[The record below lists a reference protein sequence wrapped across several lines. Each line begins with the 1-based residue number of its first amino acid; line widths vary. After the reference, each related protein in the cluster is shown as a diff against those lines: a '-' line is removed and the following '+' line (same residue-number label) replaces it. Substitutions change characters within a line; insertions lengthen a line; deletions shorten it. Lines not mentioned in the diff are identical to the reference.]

1 MLQAIL
7 CCEFQSRPQ
16 NKCVPTKLYL
26 FIKYTILLQII
37 FTVFKTQSTKGNF
50 VTITKFTINIKNMY
64 LSLIFNPCPER
75 RKSCTS
81 RGNHLSANI
90 GFYYWDNFSAAI
102 SSYTL
107 SVTLTCFLILGTAFF
122 LICAVPLNQ
131 KNNLLDQN
139 PKYTLLTFPMQV

>member
-50 VTITKFTINIKNMY
+50 VTINKIYNKQQKHV
-64 LSLIFNPCPER
+64 LSQIFNLCPER
-75 RKSCTS
+75 RK
-81 RGNHLSANI
+81 R
-90 GFYYWDNFSAAI
+90 DAAARAETTI
-102 SSYTL
+102 FPPILVSIIEIILVLPYN
-107 SVTLTCFLILGTAFF
+107 LI
-122 LICAVPLNQ
+122 P
-131 KNNLLDQN
+131 
-139 PKYTLLTFPMQV
+139 